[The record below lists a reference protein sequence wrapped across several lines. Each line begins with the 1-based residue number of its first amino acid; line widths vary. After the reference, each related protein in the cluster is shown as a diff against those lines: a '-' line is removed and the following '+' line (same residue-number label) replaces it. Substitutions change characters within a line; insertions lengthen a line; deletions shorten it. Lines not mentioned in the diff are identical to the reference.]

1 MSPPRS
7 WCVRLHDCTAAAAR
21 RVPWHHPG
29 VSALG
34 IHHVGVAVRDLEQAR
49 ARYERLLG
57 ARVEA
62 RERVA
67 DQGVEALALLL
78 GDGGRVELLAP
89 LAEDTPVGRFLARR
103 GEGLH
108 HLAFGVADLAA
119 ELARLRSAG
128 ATLIDEQ
135 PRWGI
140 YGAVA
145 FMHFESLGG
154 VLSELVQATQVT
166 EAQ

>member
-1 MSPPRS
+1 M
-7 WCVRLHDCTAAAAR
+7 HDCTAAAAR
-21 RVPWHHPG
+21 RGTWHHPG

-34 IHHVGVAVRDLEQAR
+34 IHHVGVAVRDLEAAR

-62 RERVA
+62 RELVEE
-67 DQGVEALALLL
+67 QGVEALALLL

-103 GEGLH
+103 GEGMH
-108 HLAFGVADLAA
+108 HLAFGVADLPA
-119 ELARLRSAG
+119 ELALLRAAG

-135 PRWGI
+135 PRTGI
-140 YGAVA
+140 YGAMA
-145 FMHFESLGG
+145 FVHHESLGG
-154 VLSELVQATQVT
+154 VLSELVQATKVT
-166 EAQ
+166 EA